1 MKNVGKTDKVIR
13 YILGV
18 VLIVAGISL
27 QVSSGGF
34 WWLALIALVPIITAA
49 ISICPAYLPFGIS
62 TNKE

>member
-62 TNKE
+62 TYKE